1 MRHRL
6 YQKSCKHKHRSREL
20 TEPCPNYHCSKEVQ
34 SSLGDWTRAL
44 GRTAVCGCVGSSV
57 PIYSGFT
64 CSVWRQMYGYKL
76 HALPPVVWWG
86 GCCVGFFFVLWCF
99 FFNTQVSVQ
108 AADISGTTF
117 LQFQVFSCH
126 LLTSLCSV
134 LSCCCP
140 VGHDLLCN
148 IKVEIICKSNMY

>member
-1 MRHRL
+1 ML
-6 YQKSCKHKHRSREL
+6 WDAPQC
-20 TEPCPNYHCSKEVQ
+20 EVVVAAQCQ
-34 SSLGDWTRAL
+34 SIVVLPALCGDRCMDTSSMPFLLLCGWVVV
-44 GRTAVCGCVGSSV
+44 VCV
-57 PIYSGFT
+57 
-64 CSVWRQMYGYKL
+64 
-76 HALPPVVWWG
+76 
-86 GCCVGFFFVLWCF
+86 FFGLWCF
-99 FFNTQVSVQ
+99 FFNTQVSAQ

-140 VGHDLLCN
+140 VGHDLLCY